1 MPYISI
7 TVYDVAPKILPM
19 FEQTLADYAM
29 GMFKRQ
35 KITVKTDHSI
45 QRIRPDPDGNG
56 GYCLKVKEYGDA
68 EVGAGIVVWSTGLM
82 QNPLVEKLVQKTVG
96 PGAALRLEKDA
107 KTGGIIVDDRFRAR
121 LTTGADD
128 NAAKDN
134 ATDQQTAAAASRK
147 LLDDVFVIGDCAVV
161 DSQPSLPKT
170 AQVASQEAAYL
181 AKGLNRNNL
190 DAKPF
195 RFRNLGTMTYL
206 GGWRAIHQSS
216 ADHLTGWAAWVL
228 WRTAYLT
235 RSMSLKNKVLVPV
248 YVSIP
253 SIPLLSWFVT
263 PLFAWKRGMLAWWL
277 INRVSVVCVLDV
289 RTGYLT
295 FLSSG
300 CSIMM
305 HIFLIIGVARSF
317 PPQMA

>member
-35 KITVKTDHSI
+35 NITVKTDHSI
-45 QRIRPDPDGNG
+45 QRIRPDPDGSG
-56 GYCLKVKEYGDA
+56 GFCLKVKEYGDA

-96 PGAALRLEKDA
+96 PGAALRLEKDP

-121 LTTGADD
+121 LTAGT
-128 NAAKDN
+128 KDN
-134 ATDQQTAAAASRK
+134 ATDSKITASSRK

-248 YVSIP
+248 YVSLPDIVV
-253 SIPLLSWFVT
+253 LS
-263 PLFAWKRGMLAWWL
+263 
-277 INRVSVVCVLDV
+277 
-289 RTGYLT
+289 
-295 FLSSG
+295 
-300 CSIMM
+300 
-305 HIFLIIGVARSF
+305 
-317 PPQMA
+317 

>member
-1 MPYISI
+1 MPYVQI

-19 FEQTLADYAM
+19 FEKTLADYAM

-35 KITVKTDHSI
+35 NITVKTDHSI
-45 QRIRPDPDGNG
+45 QRIRPDPDGAG
-56 GYCLKVKEYGDA
+56 GLCLKVKEYGDA

-96 PGAALRLEKDA
+96 GGAAAAAEALRLEKDP

-121 LTTGADD
+121 LTTGAS
-128 NAAKDN
+128 NN
-134 ATDQQTAAAASRK
+134 GASGQ
-147 LLDDVFVIGDCAVV
+147 LLNDVFVIGDCAVV

-181 AKGLNRNNL
+181 AKGLNKGNL

-248 YVSIP
+248 YVSVSTFIP
-253 SIPLLSWFVT
+253 CGLPTLCFEPCI
-263 PLFAWKRGMLAWWL
+263 R
-277 INRVSVVCVLDV
+277 
-289 RTGYLT
+289 
-295 FLSSG
+295 
-300 CSIMM
+300 
-305 HIFLIIGVARSF
+305 
-317 PPQMA
+317 

>member
-1 MPYISI
+1 MPYVQI

-35 KITVKTDHSI
+35 NITVKTDHSI
-45 QRIRPDPDGNG
+45 QRIRPDPDGHG
-56 GYCLKVKEYGDA
+56 GFCLKVKEYGDA

-96 PGAALRLEKDA
+96 GGGAWRLEKDP

-121 LTTGADD
+121 LTTGT
-128 NAAKDN
+128 NTKDN
-134 ATDQQTAAAASRK
+134 NANDDQIASSSAAASGQ

-161 DSQPSLPKT
+161 DTQPSLPKT

-181 AKGLNRNNL
+181 AKGLNKNNL

-248 YVSIP
+248 YVSLNTTQNPPLSWLGKISVLFCVFDDTAP
-253 SIPLLSWFVT
+253 PLPFSGFAERSLLSSLVANKKSSSQWFVSWM
-263 PLFAWKRGMLAWWL
+263 FGRD
-277 INRVSVVCVLDV
+277 ISR
-289 RTGYLT
+289 
-295 FLSSG
+295 F
-300 CSIMM
+300 
-305 HIFLIIGVARSF
+305 
-317 PPQMA
+317 